1 MAKCWGISTFIA
13 QNRQFVGNK
22 RVIGNV
28 NFHRHYLTGLS
39 ILSNEWNHLSM
50 ADFDDDLVEDIEEFD
65 VLAEDAPKVISVTNE
80 LDIAVAAWHE
90 DGRWTLGILPDP
102 NDIGQII
109 SRLKAQQTNGGSIAL
124 ISIDEE
130 FFILIRVLGAHIS
143 LFLSDATAALDYEVA
158 EELLEI
164 ADIPLPE
171 DDDESSPIGQLEIL
185 ADLGMN
191 GMEISALCDD
201 AELFP
206 DEQLE
211 AIANRLGFGDQ
222 FAELLE
228 L

>member
-1 MAKCWGISTFIA
+1 MP
-13 QNRQFVGNK
+13 
-22 RVIGNV
+22 
-28 NFHRHYLTGLS
+28 
-39 ILSNEWNHLSM
+39 
-50 ADFDDDLVEDIEEFD
+50 DFDDDLIEDIEAFD
-65 VLAEDAPKVISVTNE
+65 VLEEEHSKPVSPVNE

-90 DGRWTLGILPDP
+90 DGRWTLGLLPDP

-109 SRLKAQQTNGGSIAL
+109 SRLKSQQTNGGAIAL

-143 LFLSDATAALDYEVA
+143 FFLSDATASLDYEVA
-158 EELLEI
+158 EELLDI
-164 ADIPLPE
+164 ADIPVP
-171 DDDESSPIGQLEIL
+171 DEEEEPGPIGQLEIL
-185 ADLGMN
+185 ADLGLS
-191 GMEISALCDD
+191 GMEITALCDD
-201 AELFP
+201 EELFP

>member
-1 MAKCWGISTFIA
+1 
-13 QNRQFVGNK
+13 
-22 RVIGNV
+22 
-28 NFHRHYLTGLS
+28 
-39 ILSNEWNHLSM
+39 M
-50 ADFDDDLVEDIEEFD
+50 ADFDDDLVEDIDEFD
-65 VLAEDAPKVISVTNE
+65 VSTADDLKVTSLTNE

-102 NDIGQII
+102 NDIAQII
-109 SRLKAQQTNGGSIAL
+109 SRLKAQQTNGGAIAL

-130 FFILIRVLGAHIS
+130 FFIVIRVLGTHIS
-143 LFLSDATAALDYEVA
+143 LFLSEITAALDYEIA
-158 EELLEI
+158 EELLDI
-164 ADIPLPE
+164 ADIALPE
-171 DDDESSPIGQLEIL
+171 DDDEEGPVGQLEIL
-185 ADLGMN
+185 ADLGMS

-201 AELFP
+201 EELFP

>member
-1 MAKCWGISTFIA
+1 MP
-13 QNRQFVGNK
+13 
-22 RVIGNV
+22 
-28 NFHRHYLTGLS
+28 
-39 ILSNEWNHLSM
+39 E
-50 ADFDDDLVEDIEEFD
+50 FDDDIEDDIEEFD
-65 VLAEDAPKVISVTNE
+65 VQDEVDVPQTKVSSLPNE

-102 NDIGQII
+102 TDIAQII
-109 SRLKAQQTNGGSIAL
+109 TSLKSQQTNGGAIAL

-130 FFILIRVLGAHIS
+130 FFILIRVLGSHIS
-143 LFLSDATAALDYEVA
+143 LFLSDSSCAFDYPVA

-164 ADIPLPE
+164 ADLPMPEE
-171 DDDESSPIGQLEIL
+171 DDDANPIGHIEIL
-185 ADLGMN
+185 SDLGMN

-201 AELFP
+201 PELFP

-222 FAELLE
+222 FAELLQ

>member
-1 MAKCWGISTFIA
+1 MAATSPGYGITIRVEGPPSAQPVALATTVITDAGATITALDVVESLLEKVVLDITCDTIDSAHADQITIALAKNPELTVRKVSDRTF
-13 QNRQFVGNK
+13 
-22 RVIGNV
+22 
-28 NFHRHYLTGLS
+28 LL
-39 ILSNEWNHLSM
+39 HLGGKIEIQSKVPLKTR
-50 ADFDDDLVEDIEEFD
+50 DDLSR
-65 VLAEDAPKVISVTNE
+65 AYTPG
-80 LDIAVAAWHE
+80 VARICQA
-90 DGRWTLGILPDP
+90 I
-102 NDIGQII
+102 
-109 SRLKAQQTNGGSIAL
+109 
-124 ISIDEE
+124 
-130 FFILIRVLGAHIS
+130 
-143 LFLSDATAALDYEVA
+143 VA

-171 DDDESSPIGQLEIL
+171 DDDESSPIGNLEIL